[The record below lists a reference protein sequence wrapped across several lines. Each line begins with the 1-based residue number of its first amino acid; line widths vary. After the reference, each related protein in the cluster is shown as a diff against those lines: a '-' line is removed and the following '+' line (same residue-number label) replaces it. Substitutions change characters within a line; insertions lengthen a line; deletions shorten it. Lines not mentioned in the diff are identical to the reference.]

1 MEKLYISKKPGES
14 PATRRRRIASCITDL
29 LESDKLIREEV
40 AMQLAVAGDILD
52 WRTRTNSTKN
62 AGLTAPDQALEE
74 C

>member
-1 MEKLYISKKPGES
+1 MEILYISKKPGES

-29 LESDKLIREEV
+29 LESDKLIRDEV
-40 AMQLAVAGDILD
+40 AMQLAVSEDILN
-52 WRTRTNSTKN
+52 WRTRADSTKD